1 MRRILLGVATL
12 LLTAASAALPAA
24 AQDWPTRPI
33 TIVMGFP
40 PGSGTDVVA
49 RVLQP
54 LLDKALGQRIVVD
67 YKAGAGGNVASDFVA
82 NAKPDGYTVCIT
94 SADAM
99 SYNPYTLD
107 KIPYDPDADFRPVTN
122 MYFVMEVLMGKETL
136 PANTLAEFKTAS
148 VAAPGKFTF
157 GTLGPGS
164 TIDTF
169 RKWLSD
175 EWKTDFVAVPFKGGS
190 EIVNALVAKQ
200 IDVAR
205 IGLGNIAGFLNDKT
219 IKVLAV
225 RSNKRVAQ
233 LPDVPTMDEAGIG
246 AYPGRPWW
254 GVVVP
259 AKTPDALVNRLNK
272 EITEV
277 LASPKSQE
285 FMAKQFLEVSYGTP
299 AEFAAFLKSDRA
311 NAEKLISK
319 YPNR

>member
-1 MRRILLGVATL
+1 MLKHVIPVAIATL
-12 LLTAASAALPAA
+12 AASVSASL
-24 AQDWPTRPI
+24 AQNWPTQPI
-33 TIVMGFP
+33 KLIVP
-40 PGSGTDVVA
+40 IATGSVTDVAA
-49 RVLQP
+49 RFLANELSQR
-54 LLDKALGQRIVVD
+54 LGQPVITEN
-67 YKAGAGGNVASDFVA
+67 KPGANMILGAQECA
-82 NAKPDGYTVCIT
+82 RAKPDGYTVCIT

-122 MYFVMEVLMGKETL
+122 MYFVMEVLMGKQDL
-136 PANTLAEFKTAS
+136 PANTIDEFKKLAVAS
-148 VAAPGKFTF
+148 PGKLTF

-175 EWKTDFVAVPFKGGS
+175 EWKTEFIAVPFKGGS
-190 EIVNALVAKQ
+190 EIVNALIARQ

-205 IGLGNIAGFLNDKT
+205 IGLGNIAGFLNEKS

-233 LPDVPTMDEAGIG
+233 LPDVPTTDEAGIG

-259 AKTPDALVNRLNK
+259 AKTPDALVARLNK

-285 FMAKQFLEVSYGTP
+285 FMARQFLEVSYGTP
-299 AEFAAFLKSDRA
+299 EEFAAFLKSDRA
-311 NAEKLISK
+311 NAEKLIAK